1 MHPRNPHGSRYNFEE
16 LIAISPELGQYRFTT
31 KHGEESIDFTD
42 PRAVKALNRALLNKF
57 YGISQWDIPDGFL
70 CPPIPGRADLIHTL
84 ADLFKNPQRPLRG
97 LDIGVGA
104 NAIYPLIG
112 FKTFGWTFVAS
123 DIDKTALASAQ
134 KIIEQNS
141 LTDFIELRH
150 QPSSRNIFKNII
162 KESESFD
169 FTLCNPP
176 FHASQEEADKGNA
189 RKWKNLGRNAGLNFG
204 GKSNELITE
213 GGEKTFILTMINQS
227 QEFSQN
233 VHWFTTLVSKDTTL
247 PLLTKRLEQLPV
259 TNTRILEMN
268 QGQKKS
274 RLLAWTYKSGA

>member
-16 LIAISPELGQYRFTT
+16 LIQVSPELGQYRFTT
-31 KHGEESIDFTD
+31 KHGEESIDFTN
-42 PRAVKALNRALLNKF
+42 PEAVKALNRALLNKF
-57 YGISQWDIPDGFL
+57 YGITKWDIPDGFL

-84 ADLFKNPQRPLRG
+84 ADLFKDPKRPMRG
-97 LDIGVGA
+97 LDVGVGA
-104 NAIYPLIG
+104 NTIYPLIG
-112 FKTFGWTFVAS
+112 YKTFGWTFVGS
-123 DIDKTALASAQ
+123 DIDKTALSSAQ
-134 KIIEQNS
+134 KIIDQNN
-141 LTDFIELRH
+141 LTNFIELRH
-150 QPSSRNIFKNII
+150 QPSPRDIFKNII
-162 KESESFD
+162 KATETFD

-176 FHASQEEADKGNA
+176 FHASQEEADRGTA

-204 GKSNELITE
+204 GKINELITE
-213 GGEKTFILTMINQS
+213 GGEKTFILNMINQS

-259 TNTRILEMN
+259 TDTRILEMT

-274 RLLAWTYKSGA
+274 RLLAWTYKPGA

>member
-16 LIAISPELGQYRFTT
+16 LIAISPELSQYRFTT

-57 YGISQWDIPDGFL
+57 YGISKWDIPDGFL

-84 ADLFKNPQRPLRG
+84 ADLFKNPQQPLRG

-112 FKTFGWTFVAS
+112 FKTFGWTFVGS

-150 QPSSRNIFKNII
+150 QASSRNIFKNII

-169 FTLCNPP
+169 FTLSNPP
-176 FHASQEEADKGNA
+176 FHASQEEADRGNA

-204 GKSNELITE
+204 GKRNELITE

-227 QEFSQN
+227 QEFHQN

-274 RLLAWTYKSGA
+274 RLLAWTYKPGA